1 MNLKNVLR
9 EELRQFRLLNQEVP
23 SSIVSLFVVS
33 VVIMNLLANKEII
46 TPFPYLVMD
55 AGMLVSWISFL
66 AMDMITKHF
75 NAKAAIH
82 LTIFALGVNLLFSL
96 TFFLIGQ
103 LPGNWSPY
111 YTYMLPEINLALDS
125 MFMGNAFILFGS
137 SLAFLTGSV
146 SNALINQGIG
156 KLLINNTTFNSF
168 ALRSF
173 VSTGIGQF
181 IDNVTF
187 NAVVSFTL
195 FGWTW
200 TQVIFSAFL
209 GCLIELAFE
218 IIFSPLSFRML
229 KTWEK
234 DGIGLNYMKYME
246 DVS

>member
-1 MNLKNVLR
+1 MSLLGRLK
-9 EELRQFRLLNQEVP
+9 EEYRQFRLISREVP

-33 VVIMNLLANKEII
+33 VVIMNLLANKEIT

-66 AMDMITKHF
+66 AMDMITKQF

-82 LTIFALGVNLLFSL
+82 LTIFALVVNLVFSL
-96 TFFLIGQ
+96 TFFIIGH

-156 KLLINNTTFNSF
+156 HVLSINSTFNAF
-168 ALRSF
+168 AIRSF
-173 VSTGIGQF
+173 ISTGFGQF

-200 TQVIFSAFL
+200 PQVIISALL

-218 IIFSPLSFRML
+218 IIFSPFSYRML

-234 DGIGLNYMKYME
+234 DEVGKNYLKYME
-246 DVS
+246 DLS